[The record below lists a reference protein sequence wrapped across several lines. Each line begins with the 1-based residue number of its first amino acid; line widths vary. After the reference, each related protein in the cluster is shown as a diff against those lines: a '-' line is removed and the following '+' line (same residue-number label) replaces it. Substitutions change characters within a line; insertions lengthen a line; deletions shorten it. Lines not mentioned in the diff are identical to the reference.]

1 MKILP
6 RAVLLLC
13 AAAPVAY
20 PQAVDPDVESRII
33 ALERVVRVRALETKD
48 WKVLDEMLD
57 ESFVSVDPKG
67 RVHRKAEVLES
78 IRLNNSPHSSLAA
91 MIVRVHGDTAIIT
104 GMYQMKTMER
114 GKPVGGTGRFVDTW
128 LHKNGCWMAI
138 ASLST
143 SNGD

>member
-1 MKILP
+1 MKISP
-6 RAVLLLC
+6 MAVLLLC
-13 AAAPVAY
+13 AAISMAY

-33 ALERVVRVRALETKD
+33 ALERVRVLAYETKD
-48 WKVLDEMLD
+48 LKVLDEMLD

-67 RVHRKAEVLES
+67 RVRRKAEVLES
-78 IRLNNSPHSSLAA
+78 IQVSDSPHFSLGA

-114 GKPVGGTGRFVDTW
+114 RKPAPGKGRFVDTW
-128 LHKNGCWMAI
+128 LHKNGRWMAI

-143 SNGD
+143 SNDD